1 MGFQGLTGFGG
12 GAASLSVAG
21 GAAYPPDSF
30 WVRLFEKGDW
40 QTEYTEQCAGDL
52 EGNVY
57 MSAIR
62 YSAGGQGYKGVSII
76 KVDVEGAL
84 SWQKVQYSN
93 PTGTSME
100 NLTLCPIQDGTAV
113 YTAGQSDFGLNIT
126 KWDSSD
132 GSELWTKLMGN
143 SSANNKIMYFAK
155 VSDGNPISWGTNYSP
170 GSGLMFLTKFD
181 SSGSQTWISGITGST
196 TSVYPDNGMQPKI
209 DSSGNI
215 HTTAYQQYSGTK
227 YCGVLKH
234 DSLGALQSATDYLL
248 GTDEDMF
255 RDIAVDSAG
264 NKYILF
270 SFKAGSAPLY
280 RGGIMKVNSSDVIQW
295 QKEVYN
301 GVDST
306 TITPMQVD
314 VTSTGEMIARFFDWK
329 TNMAIIFIRFQADG
343 TIVYK
348 REFKLASGG
357 LGAYNGTMQLNR
369 NDNIIFNTST
379 TGTVNQILGQL
390 PGDGSLTGTHGNYEW
405 NDATSITVGTY
416 SGWTKQASSI
426 FSSTSSAMAMS
437 ALTTVQEE
445 NNVTT
450 STLEV
455 VD

>member
-143 SSANNKIMYFAK
+143 SSANNKIMYF
-155 VSDGNPISWGTNYSP
+155 
-170 GSGLMFLTKFD
+170 
-181 SSGSQTWISGITGST
+181 
-196 TSVYPDNGMQPKI
+196 
-209 DSSGNI
+209 
-215 HTTAYQQYSGTK
+215 
-227 YCGVLKH
+227 
-234 DSLGALQSATDYLL
+234 
-248 GTDEDMF
+248 
-255 RDIAVDSAG
+255 
-264 NKYILF
+264 
-270 SFKAGSAPLY
+270 
-280 RGGIMKVNSSDVIQW
+280 
-295 QKEVYN
+295 
-301 GVDST
+301 
-306 TITPMQVD
+306 
-314 VTSTGEMIARFFDWK
+314 
-329 TNMAIIFIRFQADG
+329 
-343 TIVYK
+343 
-348 REFKLASGG
+348 
-357 LGAYNGTMQLNR
+357 
-369 NDNIIFNTST
+369 
-379 TGTVNQILGQL
+379 
-390 PGDGSLTGTHGNYEW
+390 
-405 NDATSITVGTY
+405 
-416 SGWTKQASSI
+416 
-426 FSSTSSAMAMS
+426 
-437 ALTTVQEE
+437 
-445 NNVTT
+445 
-450 STLEV
+450 
-455 VD
+455 